1 MTEWIAC
8 SDRLPDTSG
17 VYPAC
22 SMHPQRK
29 YDASDWVELLCMFD
43 AKAKPGES
51 KWQHSSGFY
60 DNAIT
65 HWLPL
70 PTPPAQ

>member
-1 MTEWIAC
+1 
-8 SDRLPDTSG
+8 
-17 VYPAC
+17 
-22 SMHPQRK
+22 MHPQRT
-29 YDASDWVELLCMFD
+29 YDASDWIELLCMFD